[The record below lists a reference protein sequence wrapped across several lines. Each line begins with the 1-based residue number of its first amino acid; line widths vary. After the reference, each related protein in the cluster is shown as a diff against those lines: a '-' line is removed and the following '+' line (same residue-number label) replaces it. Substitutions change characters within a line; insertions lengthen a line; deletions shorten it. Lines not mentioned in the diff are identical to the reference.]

1 MALSSAELYALML
14 AALTYLQDDG
24 HQFERGVEKAGLSR
38 DEFWLLNRFR
48 YFPGSAAPGDFSTFG
63 PYTSVSIYERNLE
76 ALVGKKYAESL
87 EPGRYR
93 SSDSGRK
100 LIETLYRDYFNAIA
114 RHNALPEAD
123 VHRLG
128 VLADRAVTAA
138 VRQPD
143 VPAPL
148 TNAARS
154 TFPDI
159 DQPWVYA
166 ERRVVAMAL
175 FRGDAHIAAWRD
187 DGWSG
192 PRIEVSTVLFN
203 ATERLTAAQLREATA
218 RLDDRDFKSAVA
230 ALHSGGEVSHNLD
243 DQYTL
248 TKSGRAAR
256 QVVEDSTNRNFAVMF
271 NIFDQAELQDCIH
284 LLEQVRGPIGA

>member
-1 MALSSAELYALML
+1 MALSSAELYSLIL

-24 HQFERGVEKAGLSR
+24 QQFERGIAKAALTP

-48 YFPGSAAPGDFSTFG
+48 YFPGSAAPSDFLTFG
-63 PYTSVSIYERNLE
+63 PYTSTSIYQRNLD
-76 ALVGKKYAESL
+76 ALVTKKYAEAI
-87 EPGRYR
+87 ETGRYR
-93 SSDSGRK
+93 ANDNGRK

-114 RHNALPEAD
+114 KHDVLPEAE

-128 VLADRAVTAA
+128 ELADRAVNAA

-192 PRIEVSTVLFN
+192 PRIAVSTALFN
-203 ATERLTAAQLREATA
+203 TTERLSAAQLREATA
-218 RLDDRDFKSAVA
+218 RLDDKDFKSAVA
-230 ALHSGGEVSHNLD
+230 ALHSGGEVAHNLD
-243 DQYTL
+243 DQYAL

-256 QVVEDSTNRNFAVMF
+256 QLVEDLTNRNFLVLF
-271 NIFDQAELQDCIH
+271 NIFDQAELQELVH
-284 LLEQVRGPIGA
+284 LLERVRGPINN